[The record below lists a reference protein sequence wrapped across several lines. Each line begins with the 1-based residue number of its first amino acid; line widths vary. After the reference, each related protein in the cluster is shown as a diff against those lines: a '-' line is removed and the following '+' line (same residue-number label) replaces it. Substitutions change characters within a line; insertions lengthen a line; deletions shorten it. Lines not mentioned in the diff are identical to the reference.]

1 MLREMLTTSDL
12 HSATMLRMAQV
23 TRIHSGRTPVRIHYI
38 PEHAANRGMKQA
50 DIVREMSPDSRIDK
64 STVSRWF
71 KGSIPKEDHLIA
83 LAGLFFGD
91 EEEVSRLFQHPDED
105 WMTHFFRGRTAAERE
120 RVKRML
126 LAAFDQTGTD
136 G

>member
-1 MLREMLTTSDL
+1 MLREMLTPNSL
-12 HSATMLRMAQV
+12 HIAKMLRMAQV

-38 PEHAANRGMKQA
+38 PEHAASRGMKQA

-71 KGSIPKEDHLIA
+71 KGSLPKEEHLIA

-91 EEEVSRLFQHPDED
+91 EEEVSALFLHPDED
-105 WMTHFFRGRTAAERE
+105 WMTRLLRGRSADERK
-120 RVKRML
+120 RVMRL
-126 LAAFDQTGTD
+126 FSAAFDQTGTD